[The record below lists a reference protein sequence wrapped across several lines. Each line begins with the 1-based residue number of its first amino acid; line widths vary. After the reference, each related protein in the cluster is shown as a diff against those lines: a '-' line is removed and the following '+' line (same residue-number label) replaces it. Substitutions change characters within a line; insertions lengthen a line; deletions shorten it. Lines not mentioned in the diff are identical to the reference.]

1 MSTHMFSFIFM
12 KRKFKQLLST
22 IPPISTK
29 QKNTS
34 RLMNIIKD
42 DNLLYDVKNP
52 GLGHNKT
59 VVRLNQ

>member
-1 MSTHMFSFIFM
+1 M